1 MKPVAPTYSYAAVSV
16 SNVVATFC
24 QYEALKYVSFIL
36 QTLAKSAKMI
46 PVMIWSFF
54 LSGKIYKVPDY
65 MLALTVSG
73 GCAAVAVFGNV
84 KARNTYAYIP

>member
-54 LSGKIYKVPDY
+54 LSGKVYKVPDY
-65 MLALTVSG
+65 VLALAVSG

-84 KARNTYAYIP
+84 KARNTYV